1 MPASTYLKVSR
12 NALFG
17 VAAAALALTAV
28 AGAAEAKH
36 KHKKHFGIV
45 LNIGTPDYVY
55 GGPSYYHSYRS
66 CWWLKR
72 KAINTGSSYWWKRY
86 HYCVYG

>member
-1 MPASTYLKVSR
+1 MFASPFLKVSR
-12 NALFG
+12 NAVFA
-17 VAAAALALTAV
+17 VAAAALAITAA
-28 AGAAEAKH
+28 AGTAEA

-45 LNIGTPDYVY
+45 LNIGGPDYVY
-55 GGPSYYHSYRS
+55 ADSGYHS
-66 CWWLKR
+66 CWWLKK